1 MKFIRAVMALSFV
14 LLFASVFGKAAYAD
28 DVKYLPQKSN
38 VDVSKSWSIKFN
50 SELLSGSV
58 NLNNIKVLDGSNNP
72 QDISVALQE
81 DKKTVLV
88 SPSTKYKYST
98 AYTLVITK
106 DVRTQT
112 GIALSKTTMMQFTT
126 MPDPNPDTSKQYT
139 VCIDA
144 GHGGDDSTSITGP
157 SGIKEKDI
165 DLAVALKLGDML
177 KANGVN
183 VIYTRTSDVYMDNAS
198 RVNISNAAKADYY
211 VSIHCNTAGNATAE
225 GALIIYED
233 GSGNAQTLAQTIQN
247 TGITERSIQTS
258 SNYAIPDINNN
269 NAAVVKVCLG
279 FLNNPDEEKKLASGD
294 YQDKCAQAISNALI
308 QCRNVSDDNSII
320 SVKSPIKT
328 INVGDS
334 ITLPTSIQAQY
345 EDNSTKDVPVTWNTS
360 SVNNSSA
367 GTYTCTGNVAGYSKP
382 VYATVIVLSSGKPT
396 VCLDAGHGMGD
407 DVGATGVNKIQEDDI
422 TLAVTL
428 KAGKIL
434 ESNGVN
440 VVYTR
445 TSDMRNVPMSVDD
458 SLQRRCDIS
467 NSAKA
472 NYFVC
477 IHCNVAVADAHG
489 TETYYY
495 YNKENTA
502 EWQLAEAVQNSLVS
516 TLKSTD
522 RGVKSA
528 GWYVIVP
535 DNINCPSI
543 LTELG
548 FISNQD
554 EGTKLSSSSYQEQ
567 CAEAIAKAVLS
578 RLGK

>member
-1 MKFIRAVMALSFV
+1 MKFIRAVMVLSFA
-14 LLFASVFGKAAYAD
+14 LLFTAVFGKAAYAD
-28 DVKYLPQKSN
+28 DVKYLPQKFN
-38 VDVSKSWSIKFN
+38 VDVSKSWNIKFN
-50 SELLSGSV
+50 SELLSSSV
-58 NLNNIKVLDGSNNP
+58 NLNNIKVLDGSYNP
-72 QDISVALQE
+72 QNISVVLQG

-88 SPSTKYKYST
+88 SPITKYQYST

-106 DVRTQT
+106 DLRTQT
-112 GIALSKTTMMQFTT
+112 GTALDKITMMQFTT
-126 MPDPNPDTSKQYT
+126 MPDPNPGTSKQYT

-157 SGIKEKDI
+157 SGVKEKDI
-165 DLAVALKLGDML
+165 DLAVALKLGNML
-177 KANGVN
+177 EANGVD

-211 VSIHCNTAGNATAE
+211 VSIHCNTTANPTAE

-233 GSGNAQTLAQTIQN
+233 GSSNAQTLAQAIED

-258 SNYAIPDINNN
+258 SNYAIPDISNN

-308 QCRNVSDDNSII
+308 ECRNVSDENSIV

-334 ITLPTSIQAQY
+334 INLPTTIQAQY

-367 GTYTCTGNVAGYSKP
+367 GTYTCTGSVAGYSKP
-382 VYATVIVLSSGKPT
+382 VYATLIVLSSGKPT
-396 VCLDAGHGMGD
+396 VCLDAGHGMGN
-407 DVGATGVNKIQEDDI
+407 DVGATGVNKIQEDNI

-516 TLKSTD
+516 ALKSTD

-535 DNINCPSI
+535 NNINCPSI

-554 EGTKLSSSSYQEQ
+554 EGTKLNSSSYQEL

>member
-1 MKFIRAVMALSFV
+1 MKFIRAVMVLSFV
-14 LLFASVFGKAAYAD
+14 LLFAAVFGKAAYAD
-28 DVKYLPQKSN
+28 DVKYIPQKSN

-50 SELLSGSV
+50 SELLSSSV
-58 NLNNIKVLDGSNNP
+58 NPNSIKVLDGSNNP
-72 QDISVALQE
+72 QNISVVLQG

-88 SPSTKYKYST
+88 SPNTKYKYST

-106 DVRTQT
+106 DVRMQS
-112 GIALSKTTMMQFTT
+112 GIALSKTTMMQFMT

-157 SGIKEKDI
+157 SGVKEKDV
-165 DLAVALKLGDML
+165 DLAVALKLGNML
-177 KANGVN
+177 EANGVN
-183 VIYTRTSDVYMDNAS
+183 VIYTRTSDAYMDNAS
-198 RVNISNAAKADYY
+198 RVNISNEAKADYY
-211 VSIHCNTAGNATAE
+211 VSIHCNTAANATAE

-233 GSGNAQTLAQTIQN
+233 GSGNAQTLAQAIQN

-258 SNYAIPDINNN
+258 SNYAIPDISNN

-294 YQDKCAQAISNALI
+294 YQDKCAQAISNALME
-308 QCRNVSDDNSII
+308 CRNVSDENSII

-328 INVGDS
+328 INVGDN
-334 ITLPTSIQAQY
+334 ITLPASIQAQY
-345 EDNSTKDVPVTWNTS
+345 KDNSTKDIPVTWNTS

-396 VCLDAGHGMGD
+396 VCLDAGHGIGS
-407 DVGATGVNKIQEDDI
+407 DVGATGINKIQEDDI

-554 EGTKLSSSSYQEQ
+554 EGTKLSSSSYQEL

>member
-1 MKFIRAVMALSFV
+1 MVLSFV
-14 LLFASVFGKAAYAD
+14 LLFAAVFGKAAYAD

-38 VDVSKSWSIKFN
+38 VDISKSWSIKFN
-50 SELLSGSV
+50 SELISSSV
-58 NLNNIKVLDGSNNP
+58 NSNSIKVLDVSNNP
-72 QDISVALQE
+72 QNISVVLQE

-112 GIALSKTTMMQFTT
+112 GIALSETTKMQFTT
-126 MPDPNPDTSKQYT
+126 MHDPNPDTSKQYT

-144 GHGGDDSTSITGP
+144 GHGGDDTEGKIGP
-157 SGIKEKDI
+157 SGIREKDV
-165 DLAVALKLGDML
+165 DLSVALKLGNML
-177 KANGVN
+177 KASGVN
-183 VIYTRTSDVYMDNAS
+183 IIYTRTTDTFVDYAS
-198 RVNISNAAKADYY
+198 RVDISNSAKADYY
-211 VSIHCNTAGNATAE
+211 LSIHCNIAGSTTATGTD
-225 GALIIYED
+225 IIYQD
-233 GSGNAQTLAQTIQN
+233 GSGSAQSLAQ
-247 TGITERSIQTS
+247 SIQDSMYQYTGLAKRTLKS
-258 SNYAIPDINNN
+258 SSASPIPDVSGN
-269 NAAVVKVCLG
+269 NASVVKVCLG
-279 FLNNPDEEKKLASGD
+279 FINNPDEEKKLANGD
-294 YQDKCAQAISNALI
+294 FQDKCAQAISSAMMECKNA
-308 QCRNVSDDNSII
+308 SDGNSII

-328 INVGDS
+328 INIGDS
-334 ITLPTSIQAQY
+334 INLPTSIQVQY
-345 EDNSTKDVPVTWNTS
+345 EDNSTKDVSVLWNTS

-367 GTYTCTGNVAGYSKP
+367 GTYTCTGSVEGYSKP

-396 VCLDAGHGMGD
+396 VCLDAGHGIGS
-407 DVGATGVNKIQEDDI
+407 DVGATGINKIQEDDI

-445 TSDMRNVPMSVDD
+445 TSDMRNVAMSVDD

-467 NSAKA
+467 NSANA

-477 IHCNVAVADAHG
+477 IHCNVAVPEAHG

-516 TLKSTD
+516 TLKSVD

-554 EGTKLSSSSYQEQ
+554 EGTKLSSSSYQEL